1 MVLKPRDGESY
12 ESWAERVRMFE
23 HGRAMQRVAQGED
36 ADIVMEDMA
45 RRIVDKMLHP
55 IYREL
60 QKVKPVDLV
69 ESRKVYMEK
78 MSSIGPSADHVD
90 GQLFDNP

>member
-1 MVLKPRDGESY
+1 MKPRDNESY

-23 HGRAMQRVAQGED
+23 HGRALQLIAKGED
-36 ADIVMEDMA
+36 VNIVMEDMA

-60 QKVKPVDLV
+60 QRVEDVDLA
-69 ESRKVYMEK
+69 ESRRTYMETMAK
-78 MSSIGPSADHVD
+78 VGPAADHVEVD
-90 GQLFDNP
+90 T

>member
-1 MVLKPRDGESY
+1 MRPKDNESY

-23 HGRAMQRVAQGED
+23 QGRALQRIAQGED
-36 ADIVMEDMA
+36 VNLVMEDMA

-60 QKVKPVDLV
+60 QIVNPINLE
-69 ESRKVYMEK
+69 ESRRTYREK
-78 MSSIGPSADHVD
+78 MDRVGPAADHVEVD
-90 GQLFDNP
+90 T

>member
-1 MVLKPRDGESY
+1 MKPRDGESY
-12 ESWAERVRMFE
+12 DSWAERVRMFE

-60 QKVKPVDLV
+60 QKVKPVDLA

-78 MSSIGPSADHVD
+78 MSNIGPSADHVD